1 MRPSGSWRSRRSPRP
16 RPWGPASSPAWRRA
30 SGTGWTT
37 WPRRGGPGRGS
48 NRAPPSTGRGG
59 RRRSSGPAAGC
70 PTCRRWTSRSFG
82 TGAQRGGSPTRRAG
96 ATSGAG
102 VLVEL
107 PRPAAARKA
116 VAPLRRPGGRAIEAS
131 CRVPTEDRCVPE
143 PADAPP
149 PSGDRPLSRRL
160 ALRGLAALAGSAV
173 AAAVASPA
181 LAQTA
186 TTGSAGTAGGAGTA
200 TSTTAPAPTTTAPPK
215 RPTPADQ
222 GLLGFA
228 QSLEL
233 ASAQLYTQGIPSLSK
248 DWQPIAAIFGRHH
261 QAYGEQIGALLGRR
275 APGVANQ
282 TLLDQYGPKFSGGE
296 QVILAA
302 A

>member
-1 MRPSGSWRSRRSPRP
+1 
-16 RPWGPASSPAWRRA
+16 
-30 SGTGWTT
+30 
-37 WPRRGGPGRGS
+37 
-48 NRAPPSTGRGG
+48 
-59 RRRSSGPAAGC
+59 
-70 PTCRRWTSRSFG
+70 
-82 TGAQRGGSPTRRAG
+82 
-96 ATSGAG
+96 
-102 VLVEL
+102 
-107 PRPAAARKA
+107 
-116 VAPLRRPGGRAIEAS
+116 
-131 CRVPTEDRCVPE
+131 VPTEDRCVPE

-160 ALRGLAALAGSAV
+160 ALSGLAALAGSAV

-233 ASAQLYTQGIPSLSK
+233 AAAQLYTQGIPSLSK

-302 A
+302 AYELEISLAASYTQMLGQLKGTDGITLVASVQPVEARQAVVLGQATNVSDEDLMPVVEGEEPGATVFTLSQFPII